1 MSTEVQKL
9 EQAIQSGLACV
20 QNQAARLDAISFYHT
35 ERILNAFRTHRVSDT
50 HFRATS
56 GYAYSDVGRD
66 ALEIIFADL
75 WGAEKALVRTQFV
88 SGTHAL
94 AASLFGVLR
103 PGDELLSVTGAPY
116 DTMQT
121 VIGHSVQ
128 QAGSLAEYGISYREV
143 PFTTDGDVDLPAV
156 LSALTTKTR
165 VALIQRSRGYSS
177 RNTLSVDQIGKI
189 CAAIKEKAPHCIT
202 FVDNCYGEFVE
213 KQEPTQVGADLMA
226 GSLIKNAGG
235 GLAPTGGYIVGK
247 AELVDQAAFRLTA
260 PGLGGE
266 LGATLGDSA
275 RMLYQGLF
283 LAPHVVNQA
292 IRSAIFA
299 AGIFAALGYDV
310 APLPT
315 EERLDI
321 IQSVTFGSPE
331 KVIAFCQALQQ
342 WSPVDAFARPEPWD
356 MPGYEDQII
365 MAAGTFVQG
374 ASIELS
380 ADAPIRPPYTAYLQ
394 GGLTFE
400 HSRLA
405 LEQAAKAVL

>member
-1 MSTEVQKL
+1 MTMNSLTI
-9 EQAIQSGLACV
+9 EQAIQYGLACV
-20 QNQAARLDAISFYHT
+20 KEQAVHLDAVSFYHT

-66 ALEIIFADL
+66 ALELIFADL

-94 AASLFGVLR
+94 TAALFGVLR

-121 VIGHSVQ
+121 VIGHSVKQ
-128 QAGSLAEYGISYREV
+128 SGSLAEYGVTYQEV
-143 PFTTDGDVDLPAV
+143 ALTTDGEVDEEAILA
-156 LSALTTKTR
+156 ALKPKTR
-165 VALIQRSRGYSS
+165 VALIQRSRGYSN
-177 RNTLSVDQIGKI
+177 RNTISVDRIGKI
-189 CAAIKEKAPHCIT
+189 CARIKECAPRCIT

-213 KQEPTQVGADLMA
+213 RQEPTQVGADLMA

-235 GLAPTGGYIVGK
+235 GLAPTGGYVVGK

-266 LGATLGDSA
+266 LGATLGDSS

-292 IRSAIFA
+292 VRSAIFA
-299 AGIFAALGYDV
+299 AGVFSSLGYAV
-310 APLPT
+310 APLAT
-315 EERLDI
+315 EMRRDI

-342 WSPVDAFARPEPWD
+342 WSPVDAFAIPVPWD
-356 MPGYEDQII
+356 MPGYEDQVI

-380 ADAPIRPPYTAYLQ
+380 ADAPIRPPYTVYLQ

-405 LEQAAKAVL
+405 LEQAAKAIL

>member
-1 MSTEVQKL
+1 MSTEAQQL
-9 EQAIQSGLACV
+9 EQAIQYGLACV
-20 QNQAARLDAISFYHT
+20 QQQAARLDSISFYHT

-94 AASLFGVLR
+94 AAALFGVLR

-128 QAGSLAEYGISYREV
+128 QTGSLAEYGIGYREI
-143 PFTTDGDVDLPAV
+143 PFTADGDVDLPAV
-156 LSALTTKTR
+156 LSALTSKTR

-189 CAAIKEKAPHCIT
+189 CAAVKEKAPQCIT

-235 GLAPTGGYIVGK
+235 GLAPTGGYIAGK
-247 AELVDQAAFRLTA
+247 ADLVDQAAFRLTA

-292 IRSAIFA
+292 IRSAVFA

-315 EERLDI
+315 EARLDI

>member
-1 MSTEVQKL
+1 MTNEKRTIQT
-9 EQAIQSGLACV
+9 AIQHGLACV
-20 QNQAARLDAISFYHT
+20 NQQAAHLDAISFYHT
-35 ERILNAFRTHRVSDT
+35 ERVLNAFRTHRVSDT

-66 ALEIIFADL
+66 TLEVIFAEL

-94 AASLFGVLR
+94 TAALFGVLR

-121 VIGHSVQ
+121 VIGHAVK
-128 QAGSLAEYGISYREV
+128 QAGSLAEYGVGYREV
-143 PFTTDGDVDLPAV
+143 ALTADGAVDMPAV
-156 LSALTTKTR
+156 ATAITAKTR

-177 RNTLSVDQIGKI
+177 RNTLTVQQIGEL
-189 CAAIKEKAPHCIT
+189 CALIKSRAPRCIT

-213 KQEPTQVGADLMA
+213 QNEPTQVGADLMA
-226 GSLIKNAGG
+226 GSLIKNPGG
-235 GLAPTGGYIVGK
+235 GLAPTGGYVAGK

-275 RMLYQGLF
+275 RLLYQGLF

-292 IRSAIFA
+292 VRSAIFA
-299 AGIFAALGYDV
+299 AGVFQSLGCSV

-315 EERLDI
+315 DLRGDI
-321 IQSVTFGSPE
+321 IQSVTLGSPE

-342 WSPVDAFARPEPWD
+342 WSPVDAFAVPLPWD
-356 MPGYEDQII
+356 MPGYEDQVI

-380 ADAPIRPPYTAYLQ
+380 ADAPIRPPYTVYLQ

-405 LEQAAKAVL
+405 LEHAAAAIL

>member
-1 MSTEVQKL
+1 MTTNSLTI
-9 EQAIQSGLACV
+9 EQAIQYGLACV
-20 QNQAARLDAISFYHT
+20 KEQAAHLDAVSFYHT

-56 GYAYSDVGRD
+56 GYAYSDTGRD
-66 ALEIIFADL
+66 ALELIFADL

-94 AASLFGVLR
+94 TAALFGVLR

-121 VIGHSVQ
+121 VIGHSVKQ
-128 QAGSLAEYGISYREV
+128 SGSLAEYGVTYHEV
-143 PFTTDGDVDLPAV
+143 ALTAEGEVDEQAV
-156 LSALTTKTR
+156 LNALTPKTR
-165 VALIQRSRGYSS
+165 VALIQRSRGYSN
-177 RNTLSVDQIGKI
+177 RNTIPVARIGEL
-189 CAAIKEKAPHCIT
+189 CALIKAHAPRCIT

-213 KQEPTQVGADLMA
+213 RQEPTEVGADLMA

-235 GLAPTGGYIVGK
+235 GLAPTGGYVVGK

-292 IRSAIFA
+292 VRSAIFA
-299 AGIFAALGYDV
+299 AGVFSSLGYAA
-310 APLPT
+310 APLAT
-315 EERLDI
+315 EERRDI

-342 WSPVDAFARPEPWD
+342 WSPVDAFAIPVPWD
-356 MPGYEDQII
+356 MPGYEDQVI

-380 ADAPIRPPYTAYLQ
+380 ADAPIRPPYTVYLQ

-405 LEQAAKAVL
+405 LEQAAKAIL

>member
-1 MSTEVQKL
+1 MSTEAQQL
-9 EQAIQSGLACV
+9 EQAIQYGLACV
-20 QNQAARLDAISFYHT
+20 QQQAARLDSISFYHT

-94 AASLFGVLR
+94 AAALFGVLR

-128 QAGSLAEYGISYREV
+128 QTGSLAEYGIGYREI
-143 PFTTDGDVDLPAV
+143 PFTADGDVDLPAV
-156 LSALTTKTR
+156 LSALTSKTR

-189 CAAIKEKAPHCIT
+189 CAAVKEKAPQCIT

-235 GLAPTGGYIVGK
+235 GLAPTGGYIAGK
-247 AELVDQAAFRLTA
+247 ADLVDQAAFRLTA

-275 RMLYQGLF
+275 R
-283 LAPHVVNQA
+283 
-292 IRSAIFA
+292 I
-299 AGIFAALGYDV
+299 
-310 APLPT
+310 
-315 EERLDI
+315 
-321 IQSVTFGSPE
+321 
-331 KVIAFCQALQQ
+331 
-342 WSPVDAFARPEPWD
+342 
-356 MPGYEDQII
+356 
-365 MAAGTFVQG
+365 
-374 ASIELS
+374 
-380 ADAPIRPPYTAYLQ
+380 
-394 GGLTFE
+394 
-400 HSRLA
+400 
-405 LEQAAKAVL
+405 

>member
-1 MSTEVQKL
+1 MTKKHD
-9 EQAIQSGLACV
+9 AIQKAIQHGLACV
-20 QNQAARLDAISFYHT
+20 NQQAAHLDAISFYHT
-35 ERILNAFRTHRVSDT
+35 ERVLSAFRSHRVSDA

-56 GYAYSDVGRD
+56 GYAYSDLGRD
-66 ALEIIFADL
+66 TLELIFAEL
-75 WGAEKALVRTQFV
+75 WETEKALVRTQFV

-94 AASLFGVLR
+94 TAALFGVLR
-103 PGDELLSVTGAPY
+103 PGDELLSVTGSPY

-121 VIGHSVQ
+121 VIGHAVKQ
-128 QAGSLAEYGISYREV
+128 TGSLAEYGVAYQEV
-143 PFTTDGDVDLPAV
+143 
-156 LSALTTKTR
+156 ALTADGSVDIAAVAAALTAKTR

-177 RNTLSVDQIGKI
+177 RNTLSVQQIGEI
-189 CAAIKEKAPHCIT
+189 CSFIKKHAPHCIT

-213 KQEPTQVGADLMA
+213 RLEPTQVGADLMA
-226 GSLIKNAGG
+226 GSLIKNPGG
-235 GLAPTGGYIVGK
+235 GLAPTGGYVVGK
-247 AELVDQAAFRLTA
+247 AELVDQAAYRLTA

-275 RMLYQGLF
+275 RLLYQGLF

-292 IRSAIFA
+292 VRSAIFA
-299 AGIFAALGYDV
+299 AGLFEALECEVSPSPDTVRG
-310 APLPT
+310 
-315 EERLDI
+315 DI

-342 WSPVDAFARPEPWD
+342 WSPVDAFAVPMPWD
-356 MPGYEDQII
+356 MPGYEDQVI

-380 ADAPIRPPYTAYLQ
+380 ADAPIRAPYTAYLQ

-405 LEQAAKAVL
+405 LEHAARAIL

>member
-1 MSTEVQKL
+1 MTTNSLTI
-9 EQAIQSGLACV
+9 EQAIQYGLACV
-20 QNQAARLDAISFYHT
+20 KEQAAQLDAVSFYHT

-56 GYAYSDVGRD
+56 GYAYSDTGRD
-66 ALEIIFADL
+66 ALELIFADL

-94 AASLFGVLR
+94 TAALFGVLR

-121 VIGHSVQ
+121 VIGHSVKQ
-128 QAGSLAEYGISYREV
+128 SGSLAEYGVTYHEV
-143 PFTTDGDVDLPAV
+143 ALTAEGEVDEQAV
-156 LSALTTKTR
+156 LNALTPKTR
-165 VALIQRSRGYSS
+165 VALIQRSRGYSN
-177 RNTLSVDQIGKI
+177 RNTIPVDRIGEL
-189 CAAIKEKAPHCIT
+189 CALIKAHAPRCIT

-213 KQEPTQVGADLMA
+213 RQEPTEVGADLMA

-235 GLAPTGGYIVGK
+235 GLAPTGGYVVGK

-292 IRSAIFA
+292 VRSAIFA
-299 AGIFAALGYDV
+299 AGVFSSLGYAA
-310 APLPT
+310 APLAT
-315 EERLDI
+315 EERRDI

-342 WSPVDAFARPEPWD
+342 WSPVDAFAIPVPWD
-356 MPGYEDQII
+356 MPGYEDQVI

-380 ADAPIRPPYTAYLQ
+380 ADAPIRPPYTVYLQ

-405 LEQAAKAVL
+405 LEQAAKAIL